1 MPSERIIH
9 VVRRRLWSARRFLNL
24 WHACAVAVFLSPAA
38 FAATTL
44 EVVLPAKTTTDVP
57 FTFTVTARNG
67 SAVDGTYAG
76 TVHFTSSDPGPA
88 LPADYAFTPGDAGSH
103 QFTATMSRPGPQN
116 EQSGTR
122 TITATDTVTPS
133 ITGTGSTVLW
143 WNDNATRHLHIV
155 DPGPVS
161 MGVPFQTEVWAL
173 NAYFMD
179 APGYTGTVHFFGTN
193 GLAVPANYTF
203 TPADNGRHTF
213 TFTPSNGGDVFL
225 SVTDTADTWVFGSRE
240 LTVSCPE
247 MTITASNGGPV
258 CPDEYTSSLHAT
270 SNQTGVTFTWTRL
283 GSVFWWLNGADQ
295 TSIGAGTYVVTVQNG
310 SGCSLSAQTVV
321 TTNFVV
327 TPRIAVPERTCGTVH
342 VSLSDS
348 SLFTNIV
355 WRVVNGTVIHGQGTA
370 SADVDPAPEATT
382 GGLWIRLTADMPGS
396 GCHVESISHE
406 VMIDS
411 TAAAALSVS
420 APASTCA
427 GASNT
432 ASVEGSATNT
442 YSWSISNGSIVSGQG
457 TRNIEY
463 VANGPGVTVLSV
475 SMTDGSCAENGVAMT
490 TVSSSPTITSPPEST
505 LISVGQRATL
515 SVGAAG
521 TDLLFDWYRGVSP
534 DRSQLVAS
542 GPDSQFTTPPLTTT
556 TSYWVEARNACG
568 ADRSATALVIVN
580 GRRRA
585 ASH

>member
-1 MPSERIIH
+1 M
-9 VVRRRLWSARRFLNL
+9 
-24 WHACAVAVFLSPAA
+24 VAAILSPAA
-38 FAATTL
+38 LAATTL
-44 EVVLPAKTTTDVP
+44 EVVLPAKTTTAVP

-143 WNDNATRHLHIV
+143 WNDDATRHLHIV
-155 DPGPVS
+155 DPGTVS
-161 MGVPFQTEVWAL
+161 QGVPFQTEVWAL

-179 APGYTGTVHFFGTN
+179 APSYTGTVHFAGTN
-193 GLAVPANYTF
+193 GLAVPADYTF

-240 LTVSCPE
+240 LTVSCPAL
-247 MTITASNGGPV
+247 TVTASNGGPV

-270 SNQTGVTFTWTRL
+270 SNQTGVTFRWVRI
-283 GSVFWWLNGADQ
+283 GSNFWWLDGADQ
-295 TSIGAGTYVVTVQNG
+295 ASIGAGTYLVSVQNAQ
-310 SGCSLSAQTVV
+310 GCSASAQTVV
-321 TTNFVV
+321 TTNFTA
-327 TPRIAVPERTCGTVH
+327 TPNIVVPERTCGTAH

-355 WRVVNGTVIHGQGTA
+355 WLVVNGTVTHGQGTA
-370 SADVDPAPEATT
+370 SADVEPAPEATS

-396 GCHVESISHE
+396 GCHVESTSHE
-406 VMIDS
+406 VMIDT
-411 TAAAALSVS
+411 TAAVALSIS

-432 ASVEGSATNT
+432 ASVEGSASSAYN
-442 YSWSISNGSIVSGQG
+442 WSISNGSIVSGQG
-457 TRNIEY
+457 TSNIEY
-463 VANGPGVTVLSV
+463 VANGPGVVVLSV
-475 SMTDGSCAENGVAMT
+475 NVTAGSCAENGVAMT
-490 TVSSSPTITSPPEST
+490 TVSSTPTITTPPENTS
-505 LISVGQRATL
+505 ISVGQRATL
-515 SVGAAG
+515 SAGATG
-521 TDLLFDWYRGVSP
+521 TDLQFDWYRGVWP

-542 GPDSQFTTPPLTTT
+542 GPDSHFTTPPLTAT
-556 TSYWVEARNACG
+556 TSYWVEASNACG
-568 ADRSATALVIVN
+568 ADRSANALVIVS